1 MSKDPV
7 ALDRF
12 RTCGSCR
19 RDWPTAA
26 EFLGDPAVTVVGLQ
40 VAQHLPEAN
49 LLVFEHACGSSVSVR
64 ASRLRFLLP
73 DPDEGSDLPDMLG
86 SEECQGLCK
95 RLEEWKACD
104 RPCANARDR
113 QLLQIVLR
121 IKAGPAD

>member
-1 MSKDPV
+1 
-7 ALDRF
+7 
-12 RTCGSCR
+12 
-19 RDWPTAA
+19 
-26 EFLGDPAVTVVGLQ
+26 
-40 VAQHLPEAN
+40 
-49 LLVFEHACGSSVSVR
+49 
-64 ASRLRFLLP
+64 
-73 DPDEGSDLPDMLG
+73 MLG